1 MLVQRDYGLV
11 VDGYV
16 VQSAVRMEEE
26 EGPPLPAP
34 GGGDWRLLTE
44 RPEWSAPA
52 GARLRWIDFGVAPM
66 WEVPH
71 LGELQGAAIARTYS
85 DVDGVYQAAVGS
97 REPEYTEAAAIARA
111 YLAADVKPAPASE
124 YITGH
129 ALNNPTGQVQSEAWA
144 AQQIVERADAFNW
157 AKLQMRNVRFARQAD
172 MRAATTP
179 DELAVAVSAWDDF
192 ITWLR
197 ATLGL

>member
-1 MLVQRDYGLV
+1 MFVQRDYGLV

-16 VQSAVRMEEE
+16 VQSAVRMEED

-34 GGGDWRLLTE
+34 GSGDWRLLPE
-44 RPEWSAPA
+44 RPDWSAPA
-52 GARLRWIDFGVAPM
+52 GARLKWIDFGVAPT
-66 WEVPH
+66 WEIANIVD
-71 LGELQGAAIARTYS
+71 LQAAAIAKTYT
-85 DVDGVYQAAVGS
+85 DVDAVYDAAVGN
-97 REPEYTEAAAIARA
+97 REPEYAEAAAIARA
-111 YLAADVKPAPASE
+111 FLAAEVKPSPVSE

-144 AQQIVERADAFNW
+144 AQQIIERADAFNW

-179 DELAVAVSAWDDF
+179 EELAAVVSGWDDF